1 MGYTN
6 LREITEEASKEAKR
20 LIGEQG
26 RKSQPFRNRFEHHN
40 ARSNQPLS
48 LQPKAVIS
56 KCIVSSVYCFM
67 MGGPQSTMFNRE
79 QN

>member
-26 RKSQPFRNRFEHHN
+26 RKSQPFRNRFEHTMRVLKWADRLH
-40 ARSNQPLS
+40 
-48 LQPKAVIS
+48 KIE
-56 KCIVSSVYCFM
+56 
-67 MGGPQSTMFNRE
+67 GGDFEIIKFAILFHDVGWSDTADHA
-79 QN
+79 